1 MSCFCTNVY
10 NFSTRRLIV
19 CKPMQ
24 KQFFFIVIFSCL
36 LSSCNLRDN
45 TNISTFDKV
54 IEVKCEQSDTELL
67 INMGWIGCVDTF
79 LVMTH
84 IAQKD
89 FCSVYS
95 IPSGMKKI
103 YAYGSLGNGPG
114 EFLQPMITYA
124 HENTFGLNDINT
136 QTLAVMSL
144 NDSKDG
150 MVIKELSRNRVPYK
164 RKKGELNPADYNFV
178 KLDDR
183 HFVSLLCGKDGSFF
197 SLLDSNL
204 QPLQRFGNSPIEGEL
219 SMQSSRMNLKGCL
232 SAYEGNMVFTPN
244 KLPYLAKY
252 HLENDVMIKDW
263 SFYFDKSFYE
273 CKNSDLLFSKERSFG
288 QVLDLAMD
296 DKYIYVLY
304 LDQLLSDYDFK
315 DPHKSMANK
324 ILIFDYKGLPIAKL
338 LLDKRIYRIALCT
351 KLHKIIG
358 LGNMPEPTL
367 VSFDNIP

>member
-1 MSCFCTNVY
+1 
-10 NFSTRRLIV
+10 
-19 CKPMQ
+19 
-24 KQFFFIVIFSCL
+24 
-36 LSSCNLRDN
+36 
-45 TNISTFDKV
+45 
-54 IEVKCEQSDTELL
+54 
-67 INMGWIGCVDTF
+67 
-79 LVMTH
+79 
-84 IAQKD
+84 
-89 FCSVYS
+89 
-95 IPSGMKKI
+95 
-103 YAYGSLGNGPG
+103 
-114 EFLQPMITYA
+114 
-124 HENTFGLNDINT
+124 
-136 QTLAVMSL
+136 MSL

-296 DKYIYVLY
+296 DKYIY
-304 LDQLLSDYDFK
+304 
-315 DPHKSMANK
+315 P
-324 ILIFDYKGLPIAKL
+324 
-338 LLDKRIYRIALCT
+338 
-351 KLHKIIG
+351 
-358 LGNMPEPTL
+358 
-367 VSFDNIP
+367 